1 MMNFSCHGTK
11 YTFTCQEG
19 ASPAT
24 EGQWTWA
31 GPDEAPLPSLVDD
44 SGLLVEAACNAQN
57 LTLTN
62 YDAQVSEGMEIQCV
76 EGGAGQV
83 KTRLKIYHPH
93 PRPIK

>member
-19 ASPAT
+19 TSSET
-24 EGQWTWA
+24 EGQWTWS
-31 GPDEAPLPSLVDD
+31 GPDEAPLPSLVDE
-44 SGLLVEAACNAQN
+44 SGHLVEAACNAQN

-83 KTRLKIYHPH
+83 K
-93 PRPIK
+93 